1 MDRHAHVLYC
11 DDIRHELGGKITFV
25 GAYGAS
31 LLVNEFPV
39 TMPKL
44 CARLDLVTPASRLF
58 EHIEIQILLNEKKIG
73 DLKLASDEL
82 NKSQPEHHISSVRD
96 DQSELAQTLHFDFV
110 FSPIQLD
117 APGRLRII
125 VNTESEEL
133 QVLSLSIGK
142 M

>member
-11 DDIRHELGGKITFV
+11 DDIRHEMGGKITFV

-31 LLVNEFPV
+31 LLVKEFPI
-39 TMPKL
+39 TIPKL

-58 EHIEIQILLNEKKIG
+58 ERVDIQILVNEKTIA
-73 DLKLASDEL
+73 DVKLGSDEL
-82 NKSQPEHHISSVRD
+82 NKSQPEHHVSSGLD
-96 DQSELAQTLHFDFV
+96 DQPELAQTLHFDFV

-117 APGRLRII
+117 APGRLRIM

-133 QVLSLSIGK
+133 HVLSLTIGK